1 MGFVSCSGPWEQGAD
16 GSAICAGTIH
26 AVTSPGIAE
35 IDPAQAADFVVA
47 VGLLWAV
54 AWVIVQLVK
63 LIKSS

>member
-1 MGFVSCSGPWEQGAD
+1 MKLIACAGNWQQGVD
-16 GSAICAGTIH
+16 GSVICTGTVH
-26 AVTSPGIAE
+26 AVTRPGIPE